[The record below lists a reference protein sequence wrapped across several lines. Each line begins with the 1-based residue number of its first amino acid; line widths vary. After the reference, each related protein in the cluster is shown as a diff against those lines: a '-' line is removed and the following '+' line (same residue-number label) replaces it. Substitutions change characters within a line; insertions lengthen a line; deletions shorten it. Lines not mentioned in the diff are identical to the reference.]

1 MVILF
6 PLSATQISKGLAGAL
21 IVEKQE
27 EQQKPDQD
35 ITLMLHEWVKPESGH
50 SMAGMDHSTMS
61 SHDMSNIDH
70 D

>member
-1 MVILF
+1 M
-6 PLSATQISKGLAGAL
+6 
-21 IVEKQE
+21 EKQE

-70 D
+70 MTINNGTFKFCKGN